1 MSTPTRQKA
10 PQGLA
15 PRAGAAAL
23 LRAVLHK
30 RRPLDEAFA
39 EEATSG
45 RLAAC
50 EARDRAFARAIA
62 ATTLRRLG
70 SIDHVLDGL
79 LEKPLPARAGHVRNI
94 LRIGLAELLFMGVA
108 PHAAVGMAVE
118 SASASRV
125 AQHFKALVNAILRR
139 ADRERDTLLTGL
151 DMAHLDTPDWL
162 FESWSRA
169 YGEITA
175 RAIAEAHYAD
185 PPLDLSV
192 KHDHERQYWADEL
205 GAEILPTG
213 SLRLR
218 ETARVDTLPGFD
230 QGAWWVQDAAAAIP
244 ARLLGQIAGAE
255 VLDLCAA
262 PGGKTVELAAM
273 GARVTALD
281 RSRARLE
288 RVSENLTRVNLAAEL
303 VTADAALWQPK
314 RQWARILLDA
324 PCSATGTAR
333 RHPDV
338 LRLKTPG
345 DRDKLAALQARIL
358 AHASGL
364 LAPGGILVY
373 CTCSLEAE
381 EGPRQI
387 DAFLAGRPG
396 FARLPIRAS
405 EVGDLSALVTAEGD
419 MRSLPCHLDDRGGMD
434 GFYAA
439 RLIRSN

>member
-1 MSTPTRQKA
+1 MSTPNRQKT
-10 PQGLA
+10 PQGLL
-15 PRAGAAAL
+15 PRVGAAAL
-23 LRAVLHK
+23 LRDVLQK

-39 EEATSG
+39 EEVASG
-45 RLAAC
+45 RLAGC
-50 EARDRAFARAIA
+50 EPRDRAFARAIA
-62 ATTLRRLG
+62 ATALRRLG
-70 SIDHVLDGL
+70 TVDHVLDGML
-79 LEKPLPARAGHVRNI
+79 QKPLPTRAGHVRNI
-94 LRIGLAELLFMGVA
+94 LRVGLTELLFMGVA

-125 AQHFKALVNAILRR
+125 AQHFKSLVNAILRR
-139 ADRERDTLLTGL
+139 ADRERETLLDGL
-151 DMAHLDTPDWL
+151 DMVRLDTPEWL
-162 FESWSRA
+162 FESWSHA
-169 YGEITA
+169 YGEVTA
-175 RAIAEAHYAD
+175 RSIAEAHYAD
-185 PPLDLSV
+185 PPLDISV

-205 GAEILPTG
+205 GADILPTG
-213 SLRLR
+213 TLRLK

-230 QGAWWVQDAAAAIP
+230 QGAWWVQDVAAALP

-262 PGGKTVELAAM
+262 PGGKTVELASM

-288 RVSENLTRVNLAAEL
+288 RVNENLARINLSAEL
-303 VTADAALWQPK
+303 VAADAALWQPK

-324 PCSATGTAR
+324 PCTATGTAR

-358 AHASGL
+358 AHTAGL

-373 CTCSLEAE
+373 CTCSLEPE
-381 EGPRQI
+381 EGPNQI

-396 FARLPIRAS
+396 FSRLPVRAW
-405 EVGDLSALVTAEGD
+405 EVGDLSALITAQGD

-439 RLIRSN
+439 RLIRSS